1 MSVPAV
7 TATSQ
12 AAGTPTAT
20 QLAALNAATGAQG
33 GQTTLGENDFL
44 QLLTTQLQNQDP
56 MDPMSNTDFIAQ
68 MATFSQLQTMNSLN
82 TNFQGFSQSQDISTA
97 QNYIGKNVSVSG
109 AAEGVAATTGTV
121 TAVSVTNGAPDLT
134 INGTNY
140 SVSDVTGVSLPAA
153 ATTPTAS
160 TTPTN

>member
-7 TATSQ
+7 TAT
-12 AAGTPTAT
+12 GTPSAT

-33 GQTTLGENDFL
+33 GQTTLGEGDFL
-44 QLLTTQLQNQDP
+44 KLLTSQLQNQDP
-56 MDPMSNTDFIAQ
+56 MNPMSNTDFIAQ

-82 TNFQGFSQSQDISTA
+82 TNFQGFSQSQDITAA

-109 AAEGVAATTGTV
+109 AAEGAAAATGTV
-121 TAVSVTNGAPDLT
+121 TAVSVTDGAPDLT

-140 SVSDVTGVSLPAA
+140 SVSDVTAVSLPAA
-153 ATTPTAS
+153 AAASSAS